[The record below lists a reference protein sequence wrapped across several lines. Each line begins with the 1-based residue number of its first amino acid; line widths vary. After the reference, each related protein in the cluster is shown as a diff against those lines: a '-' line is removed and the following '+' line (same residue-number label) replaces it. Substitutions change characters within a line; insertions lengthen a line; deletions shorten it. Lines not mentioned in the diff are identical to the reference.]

1 MHSLRP
7 FELIAAAF
15 FGAFAVAATASR
27 NSQARRGR
35 AVFCSVALTVLPI
48 AATWLSSDLRAWSG
62 NLYLAAGYWIPALL
76 VNTPE
81 DASRFENWLVR
92 SDARWQRFAL
102 ALPAWAT
109 SILELSY
116 LLCYVSLPTAFV
128 FVWAMGTPADVDRF
142 WTAVLLSGFLC
153 YGTLP
158 WLTSRPPRIVRGP
171 PPAEGRLRALNQFV
185 LTHMGH
191 GLNTFPS
198 GHVAL
203 SVAAAVQVLPISQ
216 PAGMALLL
224 VAFGIG
230 AGAVAGRYHYSV
242 DVVLGAAIGAA
253 AALLI

>member
-1 MHSLRP
+1 
-7 FELIAAAF
+7 
-15 FGAFAVAATASR
+15 VAATASR
-27 NSQARRGR
+27 NAKARRGR
-35 AVFCSVALTVLPI
+35 AALCSIAVTVLAI
-48 AATWLSSDLRAWSG
+48 AARWLSPDLRAWCG
-62 NLYLAAGYWIPALL
+62 NLYLVAGYWIPAML
-76 VNTPE
+76 VTAPHE
-81 DASRFENWLVR
+81 ASRFERWLLR
-92 SDARWQRFAL
+92 NDEQWRRFAV

-116 LLCYVSLPTAFV
+116 LLCYVSVPAAFV
-128 FVWAMGTPADVDRF
+128 FVWATGTPADVDRF

-158 WLTSRPPRIVRGP
+158 WLTSRPPRIVRGV
-171 PPAEGRLRALNQFV
+171 PPAQGRLRALNQFV
-185 LTHMGH
+185 LAHMGH

-203 SVAAAVQVLPISQ
+203 SVAAALQVLPTSQ
-216 PAGMALLL
+216 PVGMALLL

-230 AGAVAGRYHYSV
+230 AGALAGRYHYSV